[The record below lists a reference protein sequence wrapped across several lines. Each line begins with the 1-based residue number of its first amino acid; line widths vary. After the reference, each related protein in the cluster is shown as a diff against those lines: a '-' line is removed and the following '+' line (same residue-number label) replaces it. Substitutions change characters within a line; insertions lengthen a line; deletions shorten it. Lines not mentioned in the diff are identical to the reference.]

1 MKITPELIEKYLNN
15 TCSLQERKAVD
26 DWYNS
31 FDDNPDPLRLM
42 NNVEQERLKRSMY
55 HRFKDSIATKLKT
68 ESRNGFNNKIY
79 TLLCM
84 VTGMAA
90 LLLLIFKTGISD
102 VSSTTGK
109 EEYDQGK
116 PIAFRNTGLAIYKKS
131 LPDGSIVWLS
141 PNSTLTFPQ
150 KFTGN
155 YRKVTLAGE
164 AFFEVT
170 KDVKHPFIITSN
182 ELTTKVWGTSFRIK
196 AVSNIPAEVSVLT
209 GKVSVNQNSSKAEV
223 MLLPGQK
230 ATLVNHQQLIKYNN
244 AAIKTEMQIWAKKSL
259 SFDNVKIEQIFIAL
273 NKDFGI
279 NIYSADPEL
288 NKLVFTGDFTD
299 QSLPAILDMI
309 KASINADYSME
320 DEKIFVFKSNNK
332 L

>member
-1 MKITPELIEKYLNN
+1 MKITPELIKKYLNN

-42 NNVEQERLKRSMY
+42 NDVEQDRLKRSMY

-79 TLLCM
+79 TLLCI

-90 LLLLIFKTGISD
+90 LLLLIFKTGVSG

-109 EEYDQGK
+109 EEYDQGR
-116 PIAFRNTGLAIYKKS
+116 PVAFNNTGLAIYKKV

-150 KFTGN
+150 KFTGY

-170 KDVKHPFIITSN
+170 KDTKHPFIIISN
-182 ELTTKVWGTSFRIK
+182 ELTTKVCGTSFRVK
-196 AVSNIPAEVSVLT
+196 AVSNVPAEVSVLT
-209 GKVSVNQNSSKAEV
+209 GKVSVNQNNLKAEV

-230 ATLVNHQQLIKYNN
+230 ATLVNHQQLVKHSN
-244 AAIKTEMQIWAKKSL
+244 AAIKTEMQMWTKKSL
-259 SFDNVKIEQIFIAL
+259 SFDNIKMEQIFTSL
-273 NKDFGI
+273 SKNFGI

-288 NKLVFTGDFTD
+288 NKLVFTGDFSD

-309 KASINADYSME
+309 KASINANYNME
-320 DEKIFVFKSNNK
+320 DERKFVFKFNN
-332 L
+332 